1 MNTLETALLW
11 PIVFI
16 IISFF
21 VLFGVKA
28 LAVTDR
34 QLDYYEALSDGP
46 KPADI
51 THLVEVAHDTL
62 EELK

>member
-16 IISFF
+16 LCTIF
-21 VLFGVKA
+21 VILGVKA
-28 LAVTDR
+28 LTVTDR
-34 QLDYYEALSDGP
+34 QISYYESLKDGL
-46 KPADI
+46 KPAEI

-62 EELK
+62 EELR

>member
-1 MNTLETALLW
+1 MNTLESALLW

-16 IISFF
+16 LISFF

-28 LAVTDR
+28 LTVTDK
-34 QLDYYEALSDGP
+34 QIDYYGSRSDGP
-46 KPADI
+46 APAEI

-62 EELK
+62 EELN